1 LRRSLHGW
9 LLPAALIAALAIPCV
24 VSAAPAPVKGEQML
38 ADARA
43 LLERGDNAAALSKA
57 EQAAALAPDWPAP
70 HAPLGVLY
78 QQQRNQAL
86 AREHF
91 TRYQLLGLL
100 DSGAEDVR
108 LTREIAEGEALLI
121 YLANA
126 ERARRGLPLLTPEA
140 KLARVARDHSC
151 EMATLAYFSHRS
163 PKAGTRTPTDR
174 FRRVFGFEPA
184 CIGENLA
191 RMWSRPLWAFNLDNL
206 RDSHEG
212 LMESPGHREAILW
225 DRPTHVGVGI
235 AVNQHG
241 DYWITEN
248 FARIE
253 R

>member
-1 LRRSLHGW
+1 MKRGLHGW

-24 VSAAPAPVKGEQML
+24 INAAPAPEKAEQML

-43 LLERGDNAAALSKA
+43 LLDRGDNVAALSRA

-70 HAPLGVLY
+70 HASLGVLH
-78 QQQRNQAL
+78 QQQSNEPL
-86 AREHF
+86 ARRHF

-100 DSGAEDVR
+100 EDGAEDVR
-108 LTREIAEGEALLI
+108 LTREIAEGEGLLI

-126 ERARRGLPLLTPEA
+126 ERARRGLRLLTPHDR
-140 KLARVARDHSC
+140 LAGVARDHSR
-151 EMATLAYFSHRS
+151 EMSRLEYFSHRS
-163 PKAGTRTPTDR
+163 PKAATRTPTDR
-174 FRRVFGFEPA
+174 FRRAFGFEPE
-184 CIGENLA
+184 CIAENLS

-212 LMESPGHREAILW
+212 LMESDGHREAILW
-225 DRPTHVGVGI
+225 DRPTHIGVGI
-235 AVNQHG
+235 AVNEQG

-248 FARIE
+248 FARLE